1 MRFVAHSTSSERGN
15 LSPVALLRGK
25 ARCAFGAQPGFALIE
40 LIIALA
46 IIGIVA
52 AGVVGSV
59 YQLLTASK
67 QANDQQYV
75 TTQLR
80 NAELWISRDAMMA
93 VRLTQTGFPLTFAWD
108 IVDGTPEVVV
118 TYYLDATASGS
129 RLRREVNR
137 VGDLETVIVAEGI
150 NADESSYLYTPYE
163 LTVTLSA
170 TSGSHTDTCTFEV
183 QPRTTAV
190 EIMT

>member
-1 MRFVAHSTSSERGN
+1 MRFIAHRTSSKRGN
-15 LSPVALLRGK
+15 LSPVASLRGE
-25 ARCAFGAQPGFALIE
+25 AGCAFGAQPGFVLIE

-46 IIGIVA
+46 IIGIIA

-59 YQLLTASK
+59 YQLLAASK

-75 TTQLR
+75 VTQLR
-80 NAELWISRDAMMA
+80 TAELWISRDAMMA
-93 VRLTQTGFPLTFAWD
+93 VRLTQTGSPLRFAWD
-108 IVDGTPEVVV
+108 IVDGTPEVEV
-118 TYYLDATASGS
+118 TYYLDAMASGS

-137 VGDLETVIVAEGI
+137 VGVLETLIIAEGI

-170 TSGSHTDTCTFEV
+170 TSGGYTDTCTFEV

-190 EIMT
+190 EIIA